1 MICQTAV
8 LFQLGAGPK
17 FAPMSHPAALRLYRF
32 PLSGHSHRAELM
44 LALLGLPAELITV
57 NLAQNEHKQPA
68 FLAKNR
74 FGQVPVLEDGPF
86 TLADSNAILIYLA
99 ERYDT
104 ERRYYPS
111 DPEARAEIQRWLSV
125 AAGQLAAGPC
135 AARLVR
141 VFNAPLDHE
150 LAARKAHE
158 LFALLE
164 AELSL
169 RPFLVGESATLAD
182 VALYS
187 YTAHAPEGDVLL
199 EAYPAIRAWLSRI
212 EALPGFVP
220 MPRTLPKS

>member
-1 MICQTAV
+1 MTRP
-8 LFQLGAGPK
+8 AG
-17 FAPMSHPAALRLYRF
+17 LRLYRF

-44 LALLGLPAELITV
+44 LSLLGLSAELITV
-57 NLAQNEHKQPA
+57 DLPQKEHKQPE

-74 FGQVPVLEDGPF
+74 FGQVPVLEDGAF
-86 TLADSNAILIYLA
+86 TLADSNAILVYLG

-104 ERRYYPS
+104 AHLYWPAE
-111 DPEARAEIQRWLSV
+111 PEGRAQVQRWLSV
-125 AAGQLAAGPC
+125 AAGQLAAGPN

-150 LAARKAHE
+150 LATRKAHE

-164 AELSL
+164 EELSA
-169 RPFLVGESATLAD
+169 RPFLIGSSATVAD

-187 YTAHAPEGDVLL
+187 YCAHAPEGGVSL
-199 EAYPAIRAWLSRI
+199 EAYPAIRAWLKRI

-220 MPRTLPKS
+220 MAKTTPQS

>member
-1 MICQTAV
+1 
-8 LFQLGAGPK
+8 
-17 FAPMSHPAALRLYRF
+17 MSRAADLRLYRF

-44 LALLGLPAELITV
+44 LSLLGLPAELITV
-57 NLAQNEHKQPA
+57 NLAQKEHKQPA

-74 FGQVPVLEDGPF
+74 FGQVPVLEDGAF
-86 TLADSNAILIYLA
+86 VLADSNAILIYLA
-99 ERYDT
+99 ERYDA
-104 ERRYYPS
+104 EHRYWPAEPS
-111 DPEARAEIQRWLSV
+111 ARAEVQRWLSV

-150 LAARKAHE
+150 LAVRKAHE
-158 LFALLE
+158 LFALIE
-164 AELSL
+164 QELTL
-169 RPFLVGESATLAD
+169 RPYLVGSNATLAD

-187 YTAHAPEGDVLL
+187 YTAHAPEGDVSL

-220 MPRTLPKS
+220 MPPSSPKS